1 MANQL
6 KATFT
11 RFRFAKRAT
20 QRDMQAKKILQQIY
34 GNTDLTKTSNQLE
47 NPKTK
52 NDNAILKR
60 KATHPAYTYTK
71 EKIQIQNNNNG
82 NSNHHNIANSMAETE
97 TYLYN
102 KRPRTNQTEL
112 INCDIEIATH
122 NPIDISNEQ
131 VNLPKYVL
139 IRDTPISTSTSGE
152 NRGNKIR
159 FANDQ
164 EKPGPSNTHTIEELR
179 EIMAALAQDTADT
192 AKESINK
199 ENNEQQIAKRPRTDL
214 KTQRYNSSKNDK
226 TTKGENRPQPKHKL
240 QPHPRHLTLYLTTP

>member
-20 QRDMQAKKILQQIY
+20 QKDMQAKKILQQIY

-82 NSNHHNIANSMAETE
+82 SYKPHNIANSMAETG

-112 INCDIEIATH
+112 INYDIGIATQ

-131 VNLPKYVL
+131 ANLPKYVL
-139 IRDTPISTSTSGE
+139 IRDTQIPNSSSGV
-152 NRGNKIR
+152 NRRNKIR

-164 EKPGPSNTHTIEELR
+164 EKPGPSNTHTIEELG
-179 EIMAALAQDTADT
+179 EIMAALAQNTAGT
-192 AKESINK
+192 IKESINSYS
-199 ENNEQQIAKRPRTDL
+199 T
-214 KTQRYNSSKNDK
+214 
-226 TTKGENRPQPKHKL
+226 
-240 QPHPRHLTLYLTTP
+240 